1 MIPFTRR
8 VAVALLLV
16 TTALTAACVDGSPV
30 DPITPSLLGQFP
42 PQPQEEL
49 DVAISNAAAS
59 AGDVVLGACTNLA
72 APSGQKLTVRVFA
85 TGDQI
90 YRWNG
95 TGWDFVAPSALL
107 YSATQERGFFGT
119 HYAGPTW
126 ESRSGSKAVAAV
138 MDRCTPDPSAIPWL
152 LLKVTGSYGSGPL
165 STVEY
170 IQRVQTVGGLAPV
183 TPGAVPGQE
192 ARVPYT
198 TEYLFYRS
206 GD

>member
-1 MIPFTRR
+1 MTHITRR

-16 TTALTAACVDGSPV
+16 TAALTAACVDGSVV
-30 DPITPSLLGQFP
+30 DPITPPLPGGFP
-42 PQPQEEL
+42 PPPEEQL
-49 DVAISNAAAS
+49 DVAISAATTAS
-59 AGDVVLGACTNLA
+59 DVALGTCTNLA
-72 APSGQKLTVRVFA
+72 APSGQNLTLRVFA

-95 TGWDFVAPSALL
+95 TGWDFVAPSAVL
-107 YSATQERGFFGT
+107 YSATQDRGFFGT

-138 MDRCTPDPSAIPWL
+138 LDRCTPDPSAIPWL
-152 LLKVTGSYGSGPL
+152 LLKVTAAYGSGPM

-170 IQRVQTVGGLAPV
+170 IQRVQTVGGLAPD
-183 TPGAVPGQE
+183 TPGAVTGQE